1 MSRQSTSSDVTEAV
15 LEFPYRDPDTP
26 RRVAR
31 SLAPEAGAIDDN
43 RSSVRLAREGD
54 TVEITVTAADLTALR
69 AGLNT
74 WFRLVGVAERVGTA

>member
-1 MSRQSTSSDVTEAV
+1 MTEAV
-15 LEFPYRDPDTP
+15 LQFPCGDPDTA

-31 SLAPEAGAIDDN
+31 SLAPEAGAIDDD
-43 RSSVRLAREGD
+43 RSSVQLARQGD

-74 WFRLVGVAERVGTA
+74 WFRLVGVAERAGTA